1 MKIFKIN
8 RYQLIL
14 AFCLVVFNSCQDNSD
29 PELLF
34 DDVPTVRIEKSI
46 SELKTA
52 LQDSEN
58 GWKTTYFTD
67 DSELGGF
74 TFLFDFIS
82 DSEVIMDSDFGTPDV
97 TVTSLYDITLG
108 STIKLTF
115 TSKNVIHELSDSNNY
130 PDDDLRGQGYKG
142 SFEFL
147 YFKTVGE
154 EIFFKS
160 NRDRDIIIS
169 FSKASKED
177 WTSLTTQ
184 NRSMLETNIPIDPL
198 KSVFRNL
205 TLESGGNTTL
215 YSFSFNEARRYATVT
230 AISKDVAQ
238 TDLSFGL
245 APTPT
250 GFVVSPAIEIDNVT
264 LDEFIYSVDNDEFV
278 AEVDGVKMTLNYAD
292 ELSFLLP
299 FYDFGN
305 ESRGNNNMR
314 LYRTNLPNSDL
325 SSENFI
331 NFYKEW
337 EAHFTATQ
345 SGRTVTRVYLY
356 NLDTSDNS
364 FVQVR
369 YLSSGRS
376 FSLNFKFTYTVTE
389 DATGNKIYKLTET
402 IPVNTTRRAGILPLL
417 DFLFRDSGFYVQKMV
432 DFNANQNTLGL
443 IPVDDTTMLAQWYD
457 F

>member
-1 MKIFKIN
+1 MKKIKIN
-8 RYQLIL
+8 TCQLIVAL
-14 AFCLVVFNSCQDNSD
+14 CLFVLSSCDENND

-34 DDVPTVRIEKSI
+34 EDTPTVRIEKSI
-46 SELKTA
+46 AELKTA
-52 LQDSEN
+52 LQGSEN

-97 TVTSLYDITLG
+97 SATSLYDITLG
-108 STIKLTF
+108 STVKLTF
-115 TSKNVIHELSDSNNY
+115 TTKNVIHQLSDSNNF

-147 YFKTVGE
+147 YFKTEGDD
-154 EIFFKS
+154 ILFKS
-160 NRDRDIIIS
+160 NRDRDIVIR

-177 WTSLTTQ
+177 WTSLTSLNKT
-184 NRSMLETNIPIDPL
+184 MLETNIPKNPL
-198 KSVFRNL
+198 KSVFRNI
-205 TLESGGNTTL
+205 TLESGGKTTL
-215 YSFSFNEARRYATVT
+215 YGFSFNEARRFATVT
-230 AISKDVAQ
+230 AISKDAVK
-238 TDLSFGL
+238 TDLSFGI

-250 GFVVSPAIEIDNVT
+250 GFIVSPAIEIENVV
-264 LDEFIYSVDNDEFV
+264 LEEFIYNLDDDEFV
-278 AEVDGVKMTLNYAD
+278 AEVDGVKITLSYAD

-356 NLDTSDNS
+356 NLETVDNS

-402 IPVNTTRRAGILPLL
+402 LPVNTTRRAGILPLL

-432 DFNANQNTLGL
+432 DFNANQNTLGI

>member
-1 MKIFKIN
+1 MKKIKIN
-8 RYQLIL
+8 TCQLIVAL
-14 AFCLVVFNSCQDNSD
+14 CLFVLSSCDENND

-34 DDVPTVRIEKSI
+34 EDTPTVRIEKSI
-46 SELKTA
+46 AELKTA
-52 LQDSEN
+52 LQGSEN

-97 TVTSLYDITLG
+97 SATSLYDITLG
-108 STIKLTF
+108 STVKLTF
-115 TSKNVIHELSDSNNY
+115 TTKNVIHQLSDSNNF

-147 YFKTVGE
+147 YFKTEGDD
-154 EIFFKS
+154 ILFKS
-160 NRDRDIIIS
+160 NRDRDIIIR

-177 WTSLTTQ
+177 WTSLTSLNKT
-184 NRSMLETNIPIDPL
+184 MLETNIPKNPL
-198 KSVFRNL
+198 KSVFRNI
-205 TLESGGNTTL
+205 TLESGGKTTL
-215 YSFSFNEARRYATVT
+215 YGFSFNEARRFATVT
-230 AISKDVAQ
+230 AISKDAVK
-238 TDLSFGL
+238 TDLSFGI
-245 APTPT
+245 APKPT
-250 GFVVSPAIEIDNVT
+250 GFVVSPAIEIENVV
-264 LDEFIYSVDNDEFV
+264 LEEFIYNLDDDEFV
-278 AEVDGVKMTLNYAD
+278 AEVDGVKITLSYAD

-356 NLDTSDNS
+356 NLETVDNS

-389 DATGNKIYKLTET
+389 NATGNKIYKLTET
-402 IPVNTTRRAGILPLL
+402 VPVNTTRRAGILPLL

-432 DFNANQNTLGL
+432 DFNANQNTLGI